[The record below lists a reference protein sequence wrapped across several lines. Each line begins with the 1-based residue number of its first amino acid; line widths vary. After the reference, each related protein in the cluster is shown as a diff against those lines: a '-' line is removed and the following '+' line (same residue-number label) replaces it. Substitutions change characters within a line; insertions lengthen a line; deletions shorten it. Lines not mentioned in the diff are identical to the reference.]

1 MTNHENG
8 FRPARWLPGG
18 HLQTMWGRVLR
29 RGPKVAMRREAW
41 TTPDGDELLL
51 DWVDGPDQA
60 PLVVVLHG
68 LEGSSH
74 SLYVHGLL
82 DLARRRGWRGLAL
95 NFRSCAIPLDE
106 PRGEPILN
114 RGDRMYHSGETSDL
128 DWLVGELER
137 RQPGLRLGLIGA
149 SLGGNVLLKWLG
161 ERGESAPQAVRA
173 AATISVP
180 YDLAAASRHLESG
193 FGPHYVRYFLDSLK
207 PKALAFAER
216 HPGKVDVDGV
226 RAAKTFWAYDDA
238 AVAPVHGFKDAAD
251 YYACSSSID
260 FVDRIAVPTLLL
272 SSVDD
277 PFLPPEVLPE
287 VERRA
292 AACVECRFTSK
303 GGHTGFV
310 TGPPWAPRCWGE
322 ERAVA
327 FVARHLDR

>member
-1 MTNHENG
+1 
-8 FRPARWLPGG
+8 
-18 HLQTMWGRVLR
+18 MWGRVLR

-51 DWVDGPDQA
+51 DWVDGPDEA

-82 DLARRRGWRGLAL
+82 DGARRRGWRGLAL
-95 NFRSCAIPLDE
+95 NFRSCATPLDD
-106 PRGEPILN
+106 PDGDPILN
-114 RGDRMYHSGETSDL
+114 SGDRMYHSGETSDL

-137 RQPGLRLGLIGA
+137 SQPGLRLGLIGV

-161 ERGESAPQAVRA
+161 ERGESTPQAVRA
-173 AATISVP
+173 AVTISVP

-193 FGPHYVRYFLDSLK
+193 FGPYYVRYFLDSLK

-216 HPGKVDVDGV
+216 HPDKVDVAGV

-238 AVAPVHGFKDAAD
+238 AVAPVNGFKDAAD
-251 YYACSSSID
+251 YYARSSSID

-272 SSVDD
+272 SAVDD
-277 PFLPPEVLPE
+277 PFLPAEVLPE

-292 AACVECRFTSK
+292 AASVECRFTPK

-310 TGPPWAPRCWGE
+310 TGPPWAPRCWAE
-322 ERAVA
+322 EQAVE
-327 FVARHLDR
+327 FVAGHISW